1 MFHKFIGRTCIA
13 ALPLIL
19 AITAHEPTFAAGPTT
34 FGPPTYNSTIG
45 YDTFIDPEKKAVT
58 VRFAGLEAVLD
69 IPQRPPIVT
78 RTFSLS
84 LPVTADPGTEI
95 PLFFQG
101 TFESSNGGTGHLVV
115 TINDQTTAINFT
127 KPLDK
132 AYMQEVKYKVGTGAS
147 EMRMTIVLIVDRDSK
162 ENATAYLSVMSI
174 DSDVSK
180 LKR

>member
-1 MFHKFIGRTCIA
+1 MFHKSIGRTCVA
-13 ALPLIL
+13 ALPIIL
-19 AITAHEPTFAAGPTT
+19 AMAAHAPVLAAGPTT

-45 YDTFIDPEKKAVT
+45 FDIAIEPEKKAFT
-58 VRFAGLEAVLD
+58 VGFAGLEAVLD

-84 LPVTADPGTEI
+84 LPVTAEPGTEI

-101 TFESSNGGTGHLVV
+101 SFESSNGATGHLVV

-127 KPLDK
+127 KPLEK
-132 AYMQEVKYKVGTGAS
+132 TYVEEVKYKVGAGAS
-147 EMRMTIVLIVDRDSK
+147 ELRMTIVLIVDRDSK
-162 ENATAYLSVMSI
+162 ANASALLSVMTI